1 MQTQRTTAPWKR
13 WLSVKACRDRARR
26 LAFRCDAEV
35 FVPDYRLAPE
45 HPYPAA
51 LEDALAAWAYVAAP
65 RPGERAARV
74 RVRVLAVD
82 RSRGNG
88 RVHDRERGEGR
99 LDDPTSHRGVEPILR
114 GQVGRRRPRHLPGA
128 YRPDGLSSAAPDRR
142 RPGGDARRLAAGG
155 GQGAGRGPPSLR
167 AVGVRRSGCRAD
179 RPPTRILCTKGER
192 PRLPEPVEPLPAGEA
207 KPRLPL
213 LPLVLCPAGLRH
225 RVNHSGA
232 PSRWPRAPGCLPG
245 PSAAPRRA

>member
-99 LDDPTSHRGVEPILR
+99 LDDPTSHRGVEPLLR
-114 GQVGRRRPRHLPGA
+114 GQVGRR
-128 YRPDGLSSAAPDRR
+128 
-142 RPGGDARRLAAGG
+142 
-155 GQGAGRGPPSLR
+155 
-167 AVGVRRSGCRAD
+167 
-179 RPPTRILCTKGER
+179 
-192 PRLPEPVEPLPAGEA
+192 
-207 KPRLPL
+207 
-213 LPLVLCPAGLRH
+213 
-225 RVNHSGA
+225 
-232 PSRWPRAPGCLPG
+232 
-245 PSAAPRRA
+245 